1 MNNTRKRTNKLK
13 QSRKKIHTQMY
24 NMDGVRHALYEQSK
38 SGMNFN
44 NLSKLVTV
52 KQKMQ
57 YNTRWYNIRMLK
69 KIGINL

>member
-1 MNNTRKRTNKLK
+1 
-13 QSRKKIHTQMY
+13 MY